1 MTTYQ
6 STGHHISKENHFHE
20 RYANLISHKIKQ
32 FMHALF
38 FGANISKQTIV
49 VCTLYWLDD
58 STIDGMAT

>member
-1 MTTYQ
+1 
-6 STGHHISKENHFHE
+6 
-20 RYANLISHKIKQ
+20 
-32 FMHALF
+32 MHALF